1 MRLKWGCL
9 PVWCVAAE
17 LCCRRGI
24 EMLMLPVVCL
34 AASLLTDL
42 PAAGRV
48 VPTWTHLSS
57 RTGDLPAPGTSTQQT
72 GCLVFDVDKNGLNDI
87 VITSRSAGAKMVW
100 YRRDAKGWSVYPIDE
115 GLEIEAGGAF
125 ADIDDDGDLDLV
137 FGEDYTGTHLYW
149 WENPYPRFDT
159 RTPWVRREI
168 KNSKGKMHHDQIFGD
183 FDGDGKDEL
192 VFWVRRFEGL
202 LLARTP
208 ADPKASGPWPLTTIA
223 DINGGEGLAKAD
235 VDGDGKVDLI
245 GAGYWFKHRG
255 GLDFQPMLIDEDSL
269 ASRAAAGQLV
279 EGGSPEVVF
288 AIGDGVGRLKWFE
301 QRSGNWVGHDLLG
314 EDVVHGHSLELADID
329 QDGHLDIFCA
339 EMAKW
344 TDAAE
349 SPDHVRARMWVFY
362 GDGRGHFHKSLI
374 AVGIDNHES
383 RVADLDGDGDLDI
396 VSKPYNNDT
405 PRLDIWLNGGTRP
418 RKDSRPERR

>member
-9 PVWCVAAE
+9 PVWCVAVE
-17 LCCRRGI
+17 LCSRRGI

-42 PAAGRV
+42 PATGRA

-137 FGEDYTGTHLYW
+137 FGEDYSGAHLYW

-168 KNSKGKMHHDQIFGD
+168 KNSKGKMHHDQILGD

-288 AIGDGVGRLKWFE
+288 VIGDGVGRLKWFE

-349 SPDHVRARMWVFY
+349 TPDHVRARMWVFY
-362 GDGRGHFHKSLI
+362 GDGRGHFRKSLI

-405 PRLDIWLNGGTRP
+405 PGLDIWLNGGTRP
-418 RKDSRPERR
+418 RKDSRPQRR